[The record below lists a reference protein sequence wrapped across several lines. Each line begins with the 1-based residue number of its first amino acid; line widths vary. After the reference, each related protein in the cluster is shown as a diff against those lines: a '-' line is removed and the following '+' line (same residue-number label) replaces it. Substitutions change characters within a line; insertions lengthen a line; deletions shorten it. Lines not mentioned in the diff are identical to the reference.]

1 MVLLGKA
8 KEEFDIK
15 PVTSAQTEQLVNMC
29 AQIYQGAPYWLED
42 GVKTVNFA
50 ESICSEVARLTTLG
64 IHLEVDGAD
73 QEGTRA
79 AYIDKQVNAIFYK
92 LREWV
97 EYGCAYG
104 TIILKPS
111 DEIIQVMTPDRFVVT
126 EIKNDKITGIVF
138 HDCVQSPDGKKW
150 YNKLEYHRFLENGLY
165 AVDNR
170 CYVGSSRN
178 DAGTPLAIEK
188 SPWNGLLEHVEIEG
202 IEKPLYGVLR
212 TPSANNREVNS
223 PLGMPIFSKAIEELK
238 DLDIAYSRNATELY
252 NSKRT
257 ILIDSDRLTTGAK
270 MPDGVKGESPQG
282 WEIKRKLM
290 KLPDIVN
297 IVEGSGADN
306 YYQEI
311 NPTLNTEVRVQGINN
326 LLSQIGFKCGFSNGY
341 FVFNEKSG
349 FATATQVEADQQRTV
364 QLVKDMRDK
373 LENALEDLCYAL
385 DKFADLYDLAPV
397 GTWELKFD
405 FGDILYSYEEDKATW
420 WQYVQQGKMP
430 AWKYFEKFEGMTKD
444 EAIELMQEAN
454 ESNAETQQLF
464 AKVGNE

>member
-1 MVLLGKA
+1 MRLLGKA

-79 AYIDKQVNAIFYK
+79 AYIDKQINGIFYK
-92 LREWV
+92 LRDWV

-111 DEIIQVMTPDRFVVT
+111 DEVIQVMTPDRFVVT
-126 EIKNDKITGIVF
+126 EVKNDEITGIVF

-170 CYVGSSRN
+170 CYVGDSRN
-178 DAGTPLAIEK
+178 DAGKPLPIEK
-188 SPWNGLLEHVEIEG
+188 SPWSGLQEHVEIEG
-202 IEKPLYGVLR
+202 IEKPLYGVFK
-212 TPSANNREVNS
+212 TPNANNREVNS
-223 PLGMPIFSKAIEELK
+223 PLGMPIFSKGIEELK
-238 DLDIAYSRNATELY
+238 DLDVAYSRNSTEIY
-252 NSKRT
+252 DSERT
-257 ILIDSDRLTTGAK
+257 VLMDADRLTTGK
-270 MPDGVKGESPQG
+270 LNGIGQNSPQA
-282 WEIKRKLM
+282 WEVKRRQM
-290 KLPDIVN
+290 KLPRFVN
-297 IVEGSGADN
+297 NVEGDGSNN

-311 NPTLNTEVRVQGINN
+311 NPTLNTSVRIEGINN
-326 LLSQIGFKCGFSNGY
+326 YLSQIGFKCGFSNGY
-341 FVFNEKSG
+341 FVLDQKTG
-349 FATATQVEADQQRTV
+349 MITATQVEADDRRTI
-364 QLVKDMRDK
+364 QLIKDVRDR
-373 LENALEDLCYAL
+373 LECAIKDLCYAL

-397 GTWELKFD
+397 GAWEIVFD
-405 FGDILYSYEEDKATW
+405 FGDITYNYAEDKATW

-454 ESNAETQQLF
+454 ESNVETQQLF
-464 AKVGNE
+464 ARVSNE

>member
-15 PVTSAQTEQLVNMC
+15 PVTSAPTEALVNRC
-29 AQIYQGAPYWLED
+29 ANIYHGVPDWLED

-50 ESICSEVARLTTLG
+50 EAVCSEVARLTTLG

-73 QEGTRA
+73 IKGSRA
-79 AYIDKQVNAIFYK
+79 EYIERQINNIFYR

-104 TIILKPS
+104 TIILKPAE
-111 DEIIQVMTPDRFVVT
+111 DIVVMTPDRFVIT
-126 EIKNDKITGIVF
+126 EVRNDRIWGIVF
-138 HDCVQSPDGKKW
+138 HYCVQSPDGKKW
-150 YNKLEYHRFLENGLY
+150 YNRLEYHRFLENGKY

-178 DAGTPLAIEK
+178 DAGTPLPIEK
-188 SPWNGLLEHVEIEG
+188 SPWSDLLDHVEIDN
-202 IEKPLYGVLR
+202 IEKPLFGVLR
-212 TPSANNREVNS
+212 TPSANNKEVNS

-238 DLDIAYSRNATELY
+238 DLDIAYSRNQTEIYDSERVVLM
-252 NSKRT
+252 
-257 ILIDSDRLTTGAK
+257 DSDRLLAGGKA
-270 MPDGVKGESPQG
+270 DAQNWAV
-282 WEIKRKLM
+282 KRKQM
-290 KLPDIVN
+290 KLPRYVN
-297 IVEGSGADN
+297 NVEGDGSSTF
-306 YYQEI
+306 YQEI
-311 NPTLNTEVRVQGINN
+311 NPSLFTEQRITGINN

-341 FVFNEKSG
+341 FVFNEKNG

-373 LENALEDLCYAL
+373 LESALEDLCYAL

-397 GTWELKFD
+397 GKWELKFD

-420 WQYVQQGKMP
+420 WNYVQQGKMP
-430 AWKYFEKFEGMTKD
+430 AWKYFVKFEGMTED
-444 EAIELMQEAN
+444 EAKELLLEAT
-454 ESNAETQQLF
+454 SNNLETQQLF
-464 AKVGNE
+464 GRVGNE